1 MVSMHARVRRR
12 AMPLRMSLLAGASLA
27 LLAAAPAL
35 AQDAAVGVTPAQE
48 DEVNGNDEIV
58 VTAQKRAENVQD
70 VPIAIT
76 ALGGE
81 ELAATG
87 ALDTEDLKAAAPA
100 LNVTTAVGGFGLP
113 RIRGIGATGQG
124 VGIENPVAV
133 YVDGVYYSAAFGVLQ
148 SLFDAE
154 QVAVLKGP
162 QGTLFGRNATGG
174 LIQITTRGPEHEWT
188 GKAQFGYG
196 NFETVEGA
204 AYISGGLGDKVA
216 VSLSGQ
222 YQARNKGYGVNV
234 FTGGEVKD
242 DRNWSTR
249 AKLLFE
255 PTGATKILL
264 SADFNGRDA
273 AEPAFANFGLN
284 SLGQDVPAQIRA
296 RGGDPEYDIFSDF
309 DPQLKARQWGLG
321 LTIDQ
326 ELGGATL
333 KSITAYRKSKLFTFF
348 DPDGTTAA
356 TLAIGNNYTDKQ
368 FTQEINLISS
378 GDGPFQ
384 WVIGGFYMWD
394 EGEILPRPEWT
405 RQIFRG
411 NYTDSLAT
419 STLNSIAGFLEG
431 SYKLAEATRLTA
443 GVRYTRDERK
453 LEAFNQTYTAAT
465 GAITNGATTNDERV
479 FEKPSWKVSLDH
491 RFSPEVLAY
500 ASYNRGFRSGTFVP
514 QATPILVLQPE
525 VVDAYELGI
534 KTDLFDRRVRF
545 NLAGYYYDQ
554 TNVQV
559 VQIIAGTQNVYNAK
573 GARIKGL
580 DGDISFQVTDG
591 LRIFGGF
598 NYTDARYTDF
608 TDAIISVPY
617 PVAASAPP
625 FSTTQFTYVDSQ
637 TGQTVANPVCLGTFL
652 PPTITTQAARDAFYR
667 ARLGGNCL
675 LRGDASGNRLQNTPE
690 WTFSIGGNWAI
701 PTSAGKFTL
710 AGNVYYNSG
719 FAATPDE
726 RVIQPGYT
734 TIDASLSWE
743 PMDHFSIRVWGK
755 NLTDE
760 FYRTQLSASNSGDN
774 GTSAAP
780 RTYGVTLGFD
790 F

>member
-1 MVSMHARVRRR
+1 MVSIHKRVRRR
-12 AMPLRMSLLAGASLA
+12 ALPFRTGLLASAGLA
-27 LLAAAPAL
+27 FAAAPAF
-35 AQDAAVGVTPAQE
+35 AQDASAVAQE
-48 DEVNGNDEIV
+48 EQASAASDEII

-76 ALGGE
+76 ALGSE
-81 ELAATG
+81 QLSATG

-174 LIQITTRGPEHEWT
+174 LIQITTRGPDYEWNA
-188 GKAQFGYG
+188 KAQFGYG

-204 AYISGGLGDKVA
+204 AYVSGGLSSNVA
-216 VSLSGQ
+216 ISLSGQ
-222 YQARNKGYGVNV
+222 YQVRNQGFGTNV

-255 PTGATKILL
+255 PGATTRIVL
-264 SADFNGRDA
+264 SADYNGRDA
-273 AEPAFANFGLN
+273 AEPAFANFGRN
-284 SLGQDVPAQIRA
+284 TLGQDVPAQIVA

-309 DPQLKARQWGLG
+309 DPQLQARQWGVG

-326 ELGGATL
+326 ELGFADL
-333 KSITAYRKSKLFTFF
+333 KSITAYRKSNLLTFF
-348 DPDGTTAA
+348 DPDGTTTA
-356 TLAIGNNYTDKQ
+356 TLAIGNHYSDKQ
-368 FTQEINLISS
+368 FTQEINLVSS
-378 GDGPFQ
+378 GTGPFQ
-384 WVIGGFYMWD
+384 WVIGAFYMWD
-394 EGEILPRPEWT
+394 EGEISPRPTWT

-411 NYTDSLAT
+411 NYTDSLAV
-419 STLNSIAGFLEG
+419 STLNSLAGFVEG
-431 SYKLAEATRLTA
+431 SYSLTDATRLTA

-465 GAITNGATTNDERV
+465 GAITNGAVTNDERV
-479 FEKPSWKVSLDH
+479 FEKPSWKVSIDH
-491 RFSPEVLAY
+491 RFSPEILAY

-525 VVDAYELGI
+525 VVDAYEVGF

-580 DGDISFQVTDG
+580 DGDISVKVTDG

-608 TDAIISVPY
+608 TDAIISAPF
-617 PVAASAPP
+617 PVAASTPP
-625 FSTTQFTYVDSQ
+625 FSTTQYTYVDSQ
-637 TGQTVANPVCLGTFL
+637 TGQTVANTACLGTFL
-652 PPTITTQAARDAFYR
+652 PPTVTTQAARDAFYR

-690 WTFSIGGNWAI
+690 WTFSVGGNWEI
-701 PTSAGKFTL
+701 PTSIGKFTL
-710 AGNVYYNSG
+710 AGNVYYNDG

-726 RVIQPGYT
+726 RVVQPGYT
-734 TIDASLSWE
+734 TVDASLTWLPVEHMSV
-743 PMDHFSIRVWGK
+743 RVWGK
-755 NLTDE
+755 NLTDQ

-774 GTSAAP
+774 GTSAVP